1 MAGLELRCQISHL
14 KRQVVFPEL
23 YGLLDLQTDTAG
35 ALDRNDEVHLMV
47 LEVVGDTLARNHPVV
62 WLKLFQQGRPCG
74 RGELLPGFCE

>member
-23 YGLLDLQTDTAG
+23 YGLLELKTDNAG

-47 LEVVGDTLARNHPVV
+47 LEVIGDTLAGKHPVA
-62 WLKLFQQGRPCG
+62 
-74 RGELLPGFCE
+74 